1 MQCLDLTF
9 ESHQQYQCYRQLY
22 GGGCS
27 GERSD
32 CCTRVCTRAGNDEQ
46 NSASNLDAWEKYLE
60 VNAGVL
66 QY

>member
-9 ESHQQYQCYRQLY
+9 EVISNTNATANYT
-22 GGGCS
+22 GGCS
-27 GERSD
+27 GER
-32 CCTRVCTRAGNDEQ
+32 TRVCTRAGNDEQ

>member
-9 ESHQQYQCYRQLY
+9 EVISNTNATANYT
-22 GGGCS
+22 GGCS

-32 CCTRVCTRAGNDEQ
+32 CCTRVCTQTGNDEQ

>member
-9 ESHQQYQCYRQLY
+9 EVISNTNATANYT
-22 GGGCS
+22 GGCP